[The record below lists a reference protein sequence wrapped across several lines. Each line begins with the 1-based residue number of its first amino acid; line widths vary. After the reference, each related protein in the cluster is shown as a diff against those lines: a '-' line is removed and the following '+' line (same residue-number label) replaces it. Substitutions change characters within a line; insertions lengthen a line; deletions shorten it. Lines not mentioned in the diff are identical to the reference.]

1 MLLGMLCEIMNVKD
15 GRLEILKQTTDKMT
29 IHILQMNN
37 MVIAE
42 EFNKQNIEKAKE
54 QAIME
59 VNELK

>member
-1 MLLGMLCEIMNVKD
+1 
-15 GRLEILKQTTDKMT
+15 
-29 IHILQMNN
+29 MNN

-54 QAIME
+54 QAIVE

>member
-1 MLLGMLCEIMNVKD
+1 MLLGMLCEIMSVKD
-15 GRLEILKQTTDKMT
+15 GRLEIKKQTTDKMT
-29 IHILQMNN
+29 IQILQMNN

-54 QAIME
+54 QAIMD

>member
-1 MLLGMLCEIMNVKD
+1 MLLGILCEIMSVKD
-15 GRLEILKQTTDKMT
+15 GRLEIKKQTTDKMT
-29 IHILQMNN
+29 IQILQMNN

-54 QAIME
+54 QAIMD